1 MSRQIEETLVGTLL
15 QVRQLRELILDI
27 TDARHFP
34 NLNVVYL
41 EVCRQHSEG
50 MMFDEVTIASA
61 LEPHYPVSF
70 LLDLQ
75 MYAIVD
81 EEKIKAYARVLK
93 EESDKKRIGNLA
105 RELNMVATDPNTT
118 MDDVLM
124 KISSLHSD
132 AEEATEVK
140 ALTPEEIFDR
150 ERSEP
155 KKEKLL
161 TGVKVI
167 DQDLY
172 QYVGLHRGDINV
184 ILADSGHGKTQ
195 LASYLASNLVINDYQ
210 GLWFQMEDYDVNTAK
225 HIAIT
230 SAHKSNNIRII
241 DSIDDIDEIKRQCRI
256 VKQNNGLDFVVVDYI
271 QEVYAKGKFDSR
283 TLELNYVTK
292 ILKQIAKEL
301 NVLILV
307 CSQVTINDNT
317 RHGWSLEPK
326 YKDAQWA
333 QVIKNIANCMTSVF
347 RPNMVET
354 LIGQDGMGG
363 INVRGWKEDQ
373 RFLYESVF
381 VKVVKSRRGMLT
393 HNRLRLEHLQDSGLS
408 LPRAKF

>member
-1 MSRQIEETLVGTLL
+1 MSRHIEEIIVGTAL
-15 QVRQLRELILDI
+15 QNRELRQLIFDI
-27 TDARHFP
+27 TDAQHFP
-34 NLNVVYL
+34 NLHNVYL
-41 EVCRQHSEG
+41 EACRQHSEG
-50 MMFDEVTIASA
+50 ILLDEVTVSSA
-61 LEPHYPVSF
+61 LAPHFPESF
-70 LLDLQ
+70 LLELQ
-75 MYAIVD
+75 MNAIVD
-81 EEKIKAYARVLK
+81 EEKIKGYAKILK
-93 EESDKKRIGNLA
+93 EESDKKRIGALA

-132 AEEATEVK
+132 AEDATEVK
-140 ALTPEEIFDR
+140 ALTPEQIFDR

-167 DQDLY
+167 DEDLY
-172 QYVGLHRGDINV
+172 QNVGLHKGDINV

-195 LASYLASNLVINDYQ
+195 LASYIASNLVINDYQ

-225 HIAIT
+225 QLAVT
-230 SAHKSNNIRII
+230 SAYKSNNIRIV
-241 DSIDDIDEIKRQCRI
+241 DSIDDVDEMKRQCRI
-256 VKQNNGLDFVVVDYI
+256 VKQDNGLDFVVVDYI

-292 ILKQIAKEL
+292 VLKQIAKEL

-307 CSQVTINDNT
+307 CSQVTINDNA
-317 RHGWSLEPK
+317 RHGWALEPK

-333 QVIKNIANCMTSVF
+333 QVIKNVAHCMTSVF
-347 RPNMVET
+347 RPNMVES
-354 LIGQDGMGG
+354 LIGQNGLGD

-373 RFLYESVF
+373 RFPYESVF
-381 VKVVKSRRGMLT
+381 AKVVKSRRGMLT
-393 HNRLRLEHLQDSGLS
+393 HNRLRLEHLQDAGLS